1 MSDDGSTLAS
11 WTDDINRIL
20 QSLQENSDQY
30 QKYHKEKYVKNKRRL
45 VVFRI
50 PLIVLS
56 SINSVLSVG
65 LSVYV
70 PQETTSLVNCLLS
83 LFCATISAVELFLGI
98 NKKMEQSLMSYH
110 GYKLLGIKIA
120 SQLRLEV
127 ANRTEDGHEFL
138 TEIMTEYRNLF
149 ESSNVLTKTF
159 PDKLLR
165 PIPVLDPINPLL
177 PIVSPRGS

>member
-1 MSDDGSTLAS
+1 
-11 WTDDINRIL
+11 
-20 QSLQENSDQY
+20 
-30 QKYHKEKYVKNKRRL
+30 
-45 VVFRI
+45 
-50 PLIVLS
+50 
-56 SINSVLSVG
+56 
-65 LSVYV
+65 
-70 PQETTSLVNCLLS
+70 
-83 LFCATISAVELFLGI
+83 
-98 NKKMEQSLMSYH
+98 MSYH